1 MKKFQR
7 VLTKALEYA
16 DEFEL
21 KTFEEKV
28 LAPLYVI
35 DVLRCMYVVDSPER
49 LLELKEAIESELVNL
64 RTKNGYK

>member
-7 VLTKALEYA
+7 VLTKAFEYA
-16 DEFEL
+16 EEFEL